1 MLAFVTLTRG
11 VLSTESDRGMERLLW
26 RSEPY
31 ESVVVLS
38 SEVLV
43 CCSRLV
49 SVLFQGWTR
58 LVSLFDM
65 AAIVKLKSETEG
77 VLSIYSLVVISFTH
91 S

>member
-1 MLAFVTLTRG
+1 MAFVTLTRG
-11 VLSTESDRGMERLLW
+11 VLSTESDRGMDRLLW

-38 SEVLV
+38 SDVLV

-49 SVLFQGWTR
+49 SVLFHGWSR

-65 AAIVKLKSETEG
+65 VAIGKLRSETKG
-77 VLSIYSLVVISFTH
+77 VLSVCDLTAEGVTDS
-91 S
+91 